1 MSDRDDKKRNEDD
14 LAEIRS
20 LIGDTDT
27 GGFSLEDILAEYG
40 SGKVPGRGAVPVP
53 PKKEREPEGPDL
65 PWPEAPRTS
74 RREGKVVAFPG
85 GQIQQPR
92 CV

>member
-40 SGKVPGRGAVPVP
+40 SGKFPGRGPCSPQKGA
-53 PKKEREPEGPDL
+53 G
-65 PWPEAPRTS
+65 A
-74 RREGKVVAFPG
+74 G
-85 GQIQQPR
+85 GT
-92 CV
+92 

>member
-27 GGFSLEDILAEYG
+27 GGFSLEDRK
-40 SGKVPGRGAVPVP
+40 S
-53 PKKEREPEGPDL
+53 
-65 PWPEAPRTS
+65 
-74 RREGKVVAFPG
+74 VV
-85 GQIQQPR
+85 
-92 CV
+92 

>member
-40 SGKVPGRGAVPVP
+40 SGKVPGGVRSLFP
-53 PKKEREPEGPDL
+53 PKRSG
-65 PWPEAPRTS
+65 S
-74 RREGKVVAFPG
+74 PG
-85 GQIQQPR
+85 GTLTCPGR
-92 CV
+92 RSPAPPGVRGR

>member
-40 SGKVPGRGAVPVP
+40 SARFRAGVRSMFPQKGAGAQRDLTCPGRRLPAP
-53 PKKEREPEGPDL
+53 PGVRG
-65 PWPEAPRTS
+65 R
-74 RREGKVVAFPG
+74 
-85 GQIQQPR
+85 
-92 CV
+92 

>member
-40 SGKVPGRGAVPVP
+40 SGKVPGRAQVEKSIRSQTRKGRSEKP
-53 PKKEREPEGPDL
+53 
-65 PWPEAPRTS
+65 
-74 RREGKVVAFPG
+74 AFF
-85 GQIQQPR
+85 ISY
-92 CV
+92 

>member
-40 SGKVPGRGAVPVP
+40 SAGVRSLFPPKRSGSRRDLTCPGRRLPAP
-53 PKKEREPEGPDL
+53 PGVRG
-65 PWPEAPRTS
+65 R
-74 RREGKVVAFPG
+74 
-85 GQIQQPR
+85 
-92 CV
+92 

>member
-53 PKKEREPEGPDL
+53 PKKSG
-65 PWPEAPRTS
+65 S
-74 RREGKVVAFPG
+74 RRDLTCPG
-85 GQIQQPR
+85 RRLPAPPGVR
-92 CV
+92 GR